1 MLKIYIFAIGA
12 IFGSFAGLVVERSI
26 SGESIVLP
34 GSHCDSCGKSLKFY
48 ENIPILSFIIQGGK
62 CRRCGTKIPPRYFI
76 MEILGG
82 ILILL
87 ATSCGLSLRA
97 FMVFLSLL
105 FALIVALIDLRTMDI
120 YMSYVYVLI
129 GFGIVYRL
137 VFTDFSVRY
146 FKNIGIFTLLYLLV
160 YFISK
165 KSIGD
170 GDLFFY
176 LALSLFV
183 RDSLFVYFCLIS
195 IWLGG
200 IWGMF
205 LLIKY
210 RDRKMAMPFGIFIFL
225 SFLITSLLEVRFFL

>member
-1 MLKIYIFAIGA
+1 MLKIFIFAIGT
-12 IFGSFAGLVVERSI
+12 IFGSFASLVVERSI
-26 SGESIVLP
+26 RGESIVFP

-48 ENIPILSFIIQGGK
+48 ENIPILSFIFQGGR
-62 CRRCGTKIPPRYFI
+62 CRSCGAKIPPRFLI
-76 MEILGG
+76 MEMLGG

-87 ATSCGLSLRA
+87 ATHYGLSLRA

-105 FALIVALIDLRTMDI
+105 FALIIALIDLRTMDI
-120 YMSYVYVLI
+120 YMTYVYVLI
-129 GFGIVYRL
+129 GLGVIYRVL
-137 VFTDFSVRY
+137 FKSFSIGY
-146 FKNIGIFTLLYLLV
+146 FKNIGMFTLLYLLV
-160 YFISK
+160 YFISQ

-176 LALSLFV
+176 LALSLFT

-200 IWGMF
+200 IWGIF

-210 RDRKMAMPFGIFIFL
+210 RNRKMSMPFGIFIFL
-225 SFLITSLLEVRFFL
+225 SYFITSLLEVRIFL